1 MRFFRKMLARVISH
15 SDYYRM
21 GGVLVVAVLLVLLFM
36 LTQPINLRRH
46 NALLNHFSQLQSD
59 ESRLGEAV
67 LQLNFNL
74 SNNYDQVNAL
84 TAQMRAS
91 VSELAEGDAGIDLRP
106 DADFQQ
112 ELQRLAQ
119 RLASKQEALEQF
131 KSRNAVL
138 KNSLL
143 YLPLARDELVPEL
156 VPRSPERILVNALME
171 NLLLNRVNGGLLE
184 RGDVRSMTLTLQ
196 TESSHLP
203 LATRT
208 KIASLLRHVQLI
220 DQIER
225 AMPDLVRKLTS
236 PPENSALAQS
246 YARYFDHQQ
255 QRAAVYRLLLLL
267 ATLALL
273 GYAARTFIRLR
284 EQTSHLQL
292 AASVFASA
300 SEGITITDTK
310 GHILNVN
317 AAFSRLTGYSR
328 EEVIGKNPR
337 LLNSGRQSPAFYK
350 NMWQSIAT
358 LGMWQGEIWNRRKNG
373 EVFPEWLTITA
384 ATTQQRNK
392 QQVTHYVATFSD
404 LSQRKKDA
412 AEIFQLA
419 FYDPLTALPNRRL
432 LMERLQQV
440 LASLGEGA
448 DTGAQAAL
456 LFIDIDNFKSLNDIK
471 GNDTGDLLLIEV
483 AKRLLACTHKDDT
496 VARLGRDEFVV
507 LLQGVGGA
515 AGPEQFVAQVKALA
529 ESIRNTLGTAF
540 WLKDFE
546 HTCTCSIGIS
556 LSGLCNNA
564 EEMLENANT
573 AMSQSKAA
581 GRDTLRFFDP
591 TMQSALAAR
600 AALEADLRQ
609 AIALRQFELY
619 YQLQVN
625 AQGDALGA
633 EALLRWHHPS
643 RGMVPP
649 ATFIQLSEETG
660 LILPLGQWILD
671 AACAQIKAWELIPA
685 MRDLVL
691 AVNISAR
698 QLSADGFVEQ
708 VAAVLHTSGIEPARL
723 KLEIT
728 ESMLLSGVEKVIGT
742 MQRIKAMGVAFSLDD
757 FGTGYSSLQYLR
769 RLPLDQVKIDQS
781 FVRDIALHSRDQAIV
796 GTIMAMANSLDLSVI
811 AEGVETLEQRD
822 LLASRGC
829 HHYQGYLYSQPIPA
843 AAFAALL
850 QQRPPASP
858 PVPA

>member
-1 MRFFRKMLARVISH
+1 MTFFSKPLARMIGH
-15 SDYYRM
+15 ADYYRM
-21 GGVLVVAVLLVLLFM
+21 GGVLVVAVLLVLLFV

-84 TAQMRAS
+84 TAQMRAT
-91 VSELAEGDAGIDLRP
+91 VRELGEGDAGIDLHQS
-106 DADFQQ
+106 ADFQQ
-112 ELQRLAQ
+112 ELQRLTQ
-119 RLASKQEALEQF
+119 RLDSKQDALEQF

-143 YLPLARDELVPEL
+143 YLPLARDELAQEL
-156 VPRSPERILVNALME
+156 KPRSPERILVNALME
-171 NLLLNRVNGGLLE
+171 NLLLNRVKGGLLE
-184 RGDVRSMTLTLQ
+184 RGDVTSMALTLQ
-196 TESSHLP
+196 AETRHLP
-203 LATRT
+203 PATRA
-208 KIASLLRHVQLI
+208 KVASLVRHVQLI
-220 DQIER
+220 DQFER
-225 AMPDLVRKLTS
+225 AMPELVRKLTS

-246 YARYFDHQQ
+246 YASHFDHQQ
-255 QRAAVYRLLLLL
+255 RRAAVYRLLLLL

-300 SEGITITDTK
+300 SEGITITDTQ
-310 GHILNVN
+310 GIILNVN

-337 LLNSGRQSPAFYK
+337 LLNSGRQSPTFYQH
-350 NMWQSIAT
+350 MWQSIAAT
-358 LGMWQGEIWNRRKNG
+358 GTWQGEIWNRRKNG

-384 ATTQQRNK
+384 ATTQQQAK
-392 QQVTHYVATFSD
+392 QRVTHYVATFSD

-432 LMERLQQV
+432 LMERLQRA
-440 LASLGEGA
+440 LASLDQGA
-448 DTGAQAAL
+448 DTVGQAAL

-483 AKRLLACTHKDDT
+483 AKRLLECTHENDT

-507 LLQGVGGA
+507 LLQGLDNKIGL
-515 AGPEQFVAQVKALA
+515 EQWLAQVRAVA
-529 ESIRNTLGTAF
+529 ENIRKTLGTAF
-540 WLKDFE
+540 WLKNFE

-556 LSGLCNNA
+556 LSGPGSHA

-581 GRDTLRFFDP
+581 GRDALRFFDP
-591 TMQSALAAR
+591 SMQSALAAR
-600 AALEADLRQ
+600 AALEADMRQ
-609 AIALRQFELY
+609 AIVLQQFELY

-643 RGMVPP
+643 RGMVSP
-649 ATFIQLSEETG
+649 ATFIPLSEETG
-660 LILPLGQWILD
+660 LILPLGQWILE
-671 AACAQIKAWELIPA
+671 AACAQLKAWESLPA

-708 VAAVLHTSGIEPARL
+708 VATVLRTSGIQPARL

-728 ESMLLSGVEKVIGT
+728 ESMLLSGVEKVIDT
-742 MQRIKAMGVAFSLDD
+742 MQRIKAMGVSFSLDD

-781 FVRDIALHSRDQAIV
+781 FVRDIALHTRDQAIV

-829 HHYQGYLYSQPIPA
+829 HHYQGYLYSQPMPA

-850 QQRPPASP
+850 QQRPLPNPPLPA
-858 PVPA
+858 